1 MSPKKK
7 VIVVICAGKSNIRR
21 VDDICTWTEMWKQIQ
36 TISSLDSRQNL
47 NEQENHDRNKG
58 KGKGMR
64 AKGQKPQTVIFPK
77 CVRKSFFKMGGLMSN
92 LWKCTNQLFGAAQP
106 IVMYK
111 PEQWTRPYHL
121 WEGGCTCF
129 GAWGLSRFL
138 FMFTPYLHN
147 FGFIS
152 YLQLLQKKSING
164 SSTSW
169 SKVHFVTETT
179 QASEWKAADLKKK
192 RVWWWPF
199 SGRTP
204 SKVCKK
210 LVICIWHLDSSV
222 AGLVFWK
229 VLQL

>member
-1 MSPKKK
+1 M
-7 VIVVICAGKSNIRR
+7 RFFL
-21 VDDICTWTEMWKQIQ
+21 QI
-36 TISSLDSRQNL
+36 SLPLTFWNL
-47 NEQENHDRNKG
+47 NEYKAEDH
-58 KGKGMR
+58 
-64 AKGQKPQTVIFPK
+64 AWPTEFLYK

>member
-1 MSPKKK
+1 MRFFLQISLPLTFWNLIECK
-7 VIVVICAGKSNIRR
+7 AEDHPRP
-21 VDDICTWTEMWKQIQ
+21 TEF
-36 TISSLDSRQNL
+36 L
-47 NEQENHDRNKG
+47 NEMCSE
-58 KGKGMR
+58 
-64 AKGQKPQTVIFPK
+64 I
-77 CVRKSFFKMGGLMSN
+77 FFKMGGLMSN

-169 SKVHFVTETT
+169 SKVHFSDGNNTGIRMK
-179 QASEWKAADLKKK
+179 SS
-192 RVWWWPF
+192 WP
-199 SGRTP
+199 
-204 SKVCKK
+204 
-210 LVICIWHLDSSV
+210 
-222 AGLVFWK
+222 
-229 VLQL
+229 